1 MSVNV
6 IIGTVMSMSRKV
18 LLTEEETPKYW
29 YNILPD
35 LPKPLPPP
43 IDPSTR
49 EPVDPRKLEAI
60 FPRILIQQELSQER
74 WIPIPEEVRE
84 AYTIWRPTPLYRAVR
99 LEKALKTP
107 AKIYYKY
114 EGVSPP
120 GSHKPNTAVAQ
131 AYYNMKEGIQVLA
144 TETGA
149 GQWGSALAFAT
160 NLFGMKARIY
170 MVKVSYE
177 QKPYRKIMMEAWG
190 AEVLASPSNRTKIG
204 QSILKNDPSNPG
216 SLGIAISEA
225 IEDALT
231 HEGVKYSLGSVL
243 NHVLLHQTVQGL
255 EAKKQLE
262 VIDEYPDIV
271 AGCVGG
277 GSSFSGLFW
286 PFYYDVVSGKAPK
299 KIKFVA
305 TEPTACPTM
314 TKGIYTYDFGDI
326 AKLTPL
332 LPMYTLGS
340 DFIPPPIH
348 AGGLRYHGDAPT
360 LCLLLKEG
368 FIEPRAYDQVS
379 VFEAATL
386 FAKTEGIIP
395 APEPSHTI
403 RYVIDEAL
411 KAKETGEEKTI
422 LFNLCG
428 HGYFDLKAYQEF
440 FEGNL
445 KPFDYPEDKIKESIQ
460 NLIKE
465 YPWIQEIPF
474 VKS

>member
-1 MSVNV
+1 
-6 IIGTVMSMSRKV
+6 
-18 LLTEEETPKYW
+18 
-29 YNILPD
+29 
-35 LPKPLPPP
+35 
-43 IDPSTR
+43 
-49 EPVDPRKLEAI
+49 
-60 FPRILIQQELSQER
+60 
-74 WIPIPEEVRE
+74 
-84 AYTIWRPTPLYRAVR
+84 
-99 LEKALKTP
+99 
-107 AKIYYKY
+107 
-114 EGVSPP
+114 
-120 GSHKPNTAVAQ
+120 
-131 AYYNMKEGIQVLA
+131 
-144 TETGA
+144 
-149 GQWGSALAFAT
+149 
-160 NLFGMKARIY
+160 MKARIY
-170 MVKVSYE
+170 MVRVSYE
-177 QKPYRKIMMEAWG
+177 QKPYRKIMMQAWG
-190 AEVLASPSNRTKIG
+190 AEVIASPSNRTRTG
-204 QSILKNDPSNPG
+204 LSILERDPNNPG

-225 IEDALT
+225 IEDAIT
-231 HEGVKYSLGSVL
+231 HDGVKYSLGSVL

-262 VIDEYPDIV
+262 IIDEYPDIV

-286 PFYYDVVSGKAPK
+286 PFYYDVVSGKASK
-299 KIKFVA
+299 KIRFVA

-314 TKGIYTYDFGDI
+314 TKGIYTYDFGDT

-360 LCLLLKEG
+360 LCLLLREG
-368 FIEPRAYDQVS
+368 IIEPKAYNQVS

-403 RYVIDEAL
+403 KYVIDEAL
-411 KAKETGEEKTI
+411 KAKETGEEKVI

-460 NLIKE
+460 KLIKE
-465 YPWIQEIPF
+465 YPWIQEIPY